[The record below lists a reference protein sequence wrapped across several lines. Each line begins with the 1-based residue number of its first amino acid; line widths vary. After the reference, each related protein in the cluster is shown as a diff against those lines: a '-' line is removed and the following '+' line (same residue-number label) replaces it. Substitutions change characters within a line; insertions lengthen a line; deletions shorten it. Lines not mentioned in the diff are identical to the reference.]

1 MTATITRRRKHKK
14 LKAEINVVPYIDVML
29 VLLIIFMVTAPLLNV
44 GVDVN
49 LPQAD
54 ARPLEQKNTKP
65 VVVQVASDGSLA
77 LTYEGLDR
85 PQRVDRVQLVAK
97 VKGFVDADPQLPVYV
112 AGDRDASYQTVYEVL
127 SLLQTKAK
135 VPRAGLMGAPVQ
147 AAEAAGK

>member
-1 MTATITRRRKHKK
+1 MALTSASRRHRRKK

-112 AGDRDASYQTVYEVL
+112 AGDRDASYQTVYEIL
-127 SLLQTKAK
+127 TLQQREAR
-135 VPRAGLMGAPVQ
+135 VSRAGLMGNPADR
-147 AAEAAGK
+147 EGK

>member
-1 MTATITRRRKHKK
+1 MALATASRRHRRKK

-49 LPQAD
+49 LPQSD
-54 ARPLEQKNTKP
+54 AKPLEQKNSKP

-85 PQRVDRVQLVAK
+85 PQAVDRAQLVAK
-97 VKGFVDADPQLPVYV
+97 VKGFIATDPQLPVYV

-127 SLLQTKAK
+127 TLLQREAK
-135 VPRAGLMGAPVQ
+135 VSRAGLMGNPAESQ
-147 AAEAAGK
+147 AK

>member
-1 MTATITRRRKHKK
+1 MATASFRRHRKRK

-54 ARPLEQKNTKP
+54 AKTLEQKKTKP
-65 VVVQVASDGSLA
+65 VVVQVARDGTLA
-77 LTYEGLDR
+77 LAYEGVDR
-85 PQRVDRVQLVAK
+85 PREISREQLVAM
-97 VKGFVDADPQLPVYV
+97 VQGFVSKDPNLAVYV
-112 AGDRDASYQTVYEVL
+112 AGDRDVSYQTVYEVL

-147 AAEAAGK
+147 AAGAPGK

>member
-1 MTATITRRRKHKK
+1 MALTSASRRHRRKK

-65 VVVQVASDGSLA
+65 VVVQVASDGSLV

-112 AGDRDASYQTVYEVL
+112 AGDRDASYQTVYEIL
-127 SLLQTKAK
+127 TLLQHEAR
-135 VPRAGLMGAPVQ
+135 VSRAGLMGNPADR
-147 AAEAAGK
+147 EGK

>member
-1 MTATITRRRKHKK
+1 MTSASRRHRRKK

-112 AGDRDASYQTVYEVL
+112 AGDRDASYQTVYEIL
-127 SLLQTKAK
+127 TLLQREAR
-135 VPRAGLMGAPVQ
+135 VSRAGLMGNPADR
-147 AAEAAGK
+147 EGK